1 MELLRMEKEHQE
13 IIITNY
19 EAGKRL
25 DVLIPLH
32 IDVLSR
38 SYLQKLIEDG
48 NVEVNGMVQKVKK
61 YLVKE
66 NDVLKIY
73 IPLSKPLEIE
83 GSDIPI
89 EIVYEDK
96 DLIIVNKAKGM
107 VVHPSVGNYT
117 GTLVNAILFHCTDL
131 SGINGIERPGIVHRI
146 DKETSGLLM
155 IAKNDNAHKSLAAQL
170 KEHSIKR
177 EYRAIVYGNIK
188 VDKGTLSYPIGRDPN
203 NRLRMKVIK
212 ENSKE
217 ATTHYEVIDRFGDY
231 TYLKFNLET
240 GRTHQIR
247 VHMSH
252 INHPIIGDKVYGPA
266 KTVFGLKSQL
276 LHAKLLGFIHP
287 TTLEYIE
294 FDSKLPEE
302 FQEIL
307 NSLYKKRGI

>member
-1 MELLRMEKEHQE
+1 MEKEHQE
-13 IIITNY
+13 IIITND

-32 IDVLSR
+32 INVLSR

-48 NVEVNGMVQKVKK
+48 NIEVNGIVQRVKK

-66 NDVLKIY
+66 NDIIEIN
-73 IPLSKPLEIE
+73 IPDSKPVDIE

-89 EIVYEDK
+89 EIVFEDK
-96 DLIIVNKAKGM
+96 DIIIVNKAKGM
-107 VVHPSVGNYT
+107 VVHPSIGNYT

-170 KEHSIKR
+170 KEHSINR

-188 VDKGTLSYPIGRDPN
+188 NDNGTLSYPIGRDPN

-212 ENSKE
+212 ENSKV

-231 TYLKFNLET
+231 TYIKFNLET

-252 INHPIIGDKVYGPA
+252 INHPIIGDKVYGPS

-287 TTLEYIE
+287 TTMEYIE

-307 NSLYKKRGI
+307 NLLYKKRGI

>member
-1 MELLRMEKEHQE
+1 MEKEHQE
-13 IIITNY
+13 IIITNN

-32 IDVLSR
+32 INVLSR
-38 SYLQKLIEDG
+38 SYLQKLIEEG
-48 NVEVNGMVQKVKK
+48 NVEVNGIVQTVKK

-66 NDVLKIY
+66 NDILKIN
-73 IPLSKPLEIE
+73 IPVSKPLDIE

-89 EIVYEDK
+89 EIVFEDK
-96 DLIIVNKAKGM
+96 DIIIVNKAKGM
-107 VVHPSVGNYT
+107 VVHPSAGNYT
-117 GTLVNAILFHCTDL
+117 GTLVNAILFHCSDL

-177 EYRAIVYGNIK
+177 EYRAIAYGNIK
-188 VDKGTLSYPIGRDPN
+188 NDNGTLSYPIGRDPN

-231 TYLKFNLET
+231 TYIKFNLET

-247 VHMSH
+247 VHMAH

-266 KTVFGLKSQL
+266 KSVFGLKSQL

-287 TTLEYIE
+287 TTMEYIE
-294 FDSKLPEE
+294 FDSKLPDE

-307 NSLYKKRGI
+307 NLLYKKRGI

>member
-1 MELLRMEKEHQE
+1 MEKEHQE
-13 IIITNY
+13 IIITND

-32 IDVLSR
+32 IDALTR

-48 NVEVNGMVQKVKK
+48 NVEVNGIVQKVKK

-66 NDVLKIY
+66 NDILKIY

-96 DLIIVNKAKGM
+96 DLIIVNKPKGM

-117 GTLVNAILFHCTDL
+117 GTLVNAILFHCNDL
-131 SGINGIERPGIVHRI
+131 SGINGVERPGIVHRI

-177 EYRAIVYGNIK
+177 EYRAIVSGNIK
-188 VDKGTLSYPIGRDPN
+188 DDKGTLSYPIGRDPN

-212 ENSKE
+212 ANSKE

-247 VHMSH
+247 VHLSH

-266 KTVFGLKSQL
+266 KSVFSLKSQL
-276 LHAKLLGFIHP
+276 LHAKILGFIHP
-287 TTLEYIE
+287 TTNEYIE
-294 FDSKLPEE
+294 FESELPDE

-307 NSLYKKRGI
+307 NLLYKKRGI

>member
-1 MELLRMEKEHQE
+1 MEKEHQE
-13 IIITNY
+13 IIITNA

-32 IDVLSR
+32 INILSR

-48 NVEVNGMVQKVKK
+48 NVEVNGIVQRAKK
-61 YLVKE
+61 YLVKV
-66 NDVLKIY
+66 NDELKIN
-73 IPLSKPLEIE
+73 IPVSKPLEIE

-96 DLIIVNKAKGM
+96 DLLIVNKAKGM
-107 VVHPSVGNYT
+107 VVHPSIGNYT
-117 GTLVNAILFHCTDL
+117 GTLVNAILFHCKDL
-131 SGINGIERPGIVHRI
+131 SGINGVERPGIVHRI

-155 IAKNDNAHKSLAAQL
+155 IAKNDIAHKSLAAQL

-188 VDKGTLSYPIGRDPN
+188 DDKGTLSYPVGRDPN

-217 ATTHYEVIDRFGDY
+217 ATTHYEVIERFRDY
-231 TYLKFNLET
+231 SYLKFNLET

-247 VHMSH
+247 VHMAH
-252 INHPIIGDKVYGPA
+252 INHPIIGDKVYGPS
-266 KTVFGLKSQL
+266 KSVFGLKSQL

-287 TTLEYIE
+287 TTLEYTE
-294 FDSKLPEE
+294 FDSKLPDE

-307 NSLYKKRGI
+307 NLLYKKRGI

>member
-1 MELLRMEKEHQE
+1 MELQKMEKEHQE
-13 IIITNY
+13 IIITND

-32 IDVLSR
+32 INVLSR

-48 NVEVNGMVQKVKK
+48 NIEVNGIVQRVKK

-66 NDVLKIY
+66 NDIIEIN
-73 IPLSKPLEIE
+73 IPDSKPVDIE

-89 EIVYEDK
+89 EIVFEDK
-96 DLIIVNKAKGM
+96 DIIIVNKAKGM
-107 VVHPSVGNYT
+107 VVHPSIGNYT

-170 KEHSIKR
+170 KEHSINR

-188 VDKGTLSYPIGRDPN
+188 NDNGTLSYPIGRDPN

-212 ENSKE
+212 ENSKV

-231 TYLKFNLET
+231 TYIKFNLET

-252 INHPIIGDKVYGPA
+252 INHPIIGDKVYGPS

-287 TTLEYIE
+287 TTMEYIE

-307 NSLYKKRGI
+307 NLLYKKRGI